1 MASKLNTG
9 GVIKGSGGME
19 WGGKSCDT
27 AAASVGTTVNN
38 PNVKDDAK
46 PGGHGSSGS
55 PSSSKAK

>member
-1 MASKLNTG
+1 
-9 GVIKGSGGME
+9 ME